1 MIRLFKRF
9 FFTTIKR
16 KYGYLKSAAK
26 DTVEISG
33 RALCSELEL
42 NPKVLRLSGVIT
54 TFADDAMLTWLD
66 FLRLMCLFLLR
77 KDVLQTRFEFILRF
91 LHLTST
97 DELMNKTHIQ
107 DRA

>member
-16 KYGYLKSAAK
+16 KYGYLKPVAK

-91 LHLTST
+91 LHLTSPE
-97 DELMNKTHIQ
+97 DLLKADHIQ